1 MLSRRSSAR
10 DSARGQALVEF
21 ALVAPVMLVI
31 MLLAVDFGRLFFTYV
46 AVNNAAREGAF
57 YAATHAS
64 DWDYNQTTFESNVA
78 RAAANEANVQ
88 GQGGE
93 GALSVTAPT
102 CFEPTS
108 GTTMA
113 CNTAANFAAG
123 SGNRVSVSA
132 SRPFTFLTPLIGD
145 VVGGQL
151 TLSASATAPVLNPAV
166 TQILAIATPTPEPT
180 PTPSPTVAPTPT
192 PTPAPTP
199 TPSPTTPGIPV
210 PTPTPT
216 PEPTDTPEPTATP
229 IPMCSVPN
237 YWHTHWN
244 DVGGVSAEEVWERAG
259 FTGTLTNLAG
269 TLKIQSQ
276 TLTANSIVLCSSDMA
291 VDNN

>member
-1 MLSRRSSAR
+1 M
-10 DSARGQALVEF
+10 
-21 ALVAPVMLVI
+21 
-31 MLLAVDFGRLFFTYV
+31 
-46 AVNNAAREGAF
+46 
-57 YAATHAS
+57 
-64 DWDYNQTTFESNVA
+64 
-78 RAAANEANVQ
+78 
-88 GQGGE
+88 
-93 GALSVTAPT
+93 TAPT

-145 VVGGQL
+145 IVGGQL

-180 PTPSPTVAPTPT
+180 PTPSPTLAPTPT
-192 PTPAPTP
+192 PTPLRRPRRRRRRPASRCPP
-199 TPSPTTPGIPV
+199 RRRRPNRPP
-210 PTPTPT
+210 
-216 PEPTDTPEPTATP
+216 TPEPTATP
-229 IPMCSVPN
+229 TPTCSVPN